1 MGLRQRRW
9 AHKARKRLLKLLGDR
24 CNECHSEENLE
35 LDCIIPLGDAHHK
48 MEFSWRTSFYR
59 RQWKQGN
66 LQLLCQT
73 CNAKKDK
80 NQPF

>member
-1 MGLRQRRW
+1 
-9 AHKARKRLLKLLGDR
+9 
-24 CNECHSEENLE
+24 
-35 LDCIIPLGDAHHK
+35 